1 VSAPLVPSIRV
12 RGIDRRSYRPQH
24 RGARWLGP
32 GGAGGPDWLWTA
44 RARAAILAHTVGL
57 VFDSSRRLS
66 GAAVQFAAR
75 IVDRITSIS
84 LALLVVL
91 VVARLVAGAQGALD
105 WLMALAVAGAVGGWL
120 AQGRSR
126 QVLAQRERA
135 GDASFTHLLQRL
147 SRSISPDA
155 IVAAIVDALRGAAGV
170 DHVVIA
176 RLRPTER
183 LIEATLVSASW
194 TVAPATMQL
203 PAEVLAP
210 RTPGGPPVTERLVE
224 QLKSAYGLRHVLAQP
239 LIAEKAPVG
248 VLLLSRRTAEAWT
261 SADRELLTVAAGE
274 LSAALERAYAHQA
287 AEARARLDAL
297 TGLPNRRH
305 FDELADV
312 LAQGRR
318 AGDALGVLM
327 IDIDHF
333 KRLNDRHGHATG
345 DAVLRAIARAV
356 ATAVRLGDTPARYG
370 GEEFA
375 VILRRASA
383 EQAMM
388 VAARIQTAV
397 AAVDLA
403 VLGVAVPVTVSIGVA
418 VGAERGLSI
427 AALVGRADKALCE
440 AKRAGRDRVV
450 MDGSTV

>member
-1 VSAPLVPSIRV
+1 MTAPLVPSVRV
-12 RGIDRRSYRPQH
+12 RVGGGRSGRN
-24 RGARWLGP
+24 R
-32 GGAGGPDWLWTA
+32 LWTA
-44 RARAAILAHTVGL
+44 PDGTSILDRIVGL

-66 GAAVQFAAR
+66 GAAAQFAAR
-75 IVDRITSIS
+75 IVDRVTAVC
-84 LALLVVL
+84 LALLVL
-91 VVARLVAGAQGALD
+91 LIVARLITGGQGLLD
-105 WLMALAVAGAVGGWL
+105 WLTALALAGAVGGWL

-126 QVLAQRERA
+126 QLLAERERA
-135 GDASFTHLLQRL
+135 GEASFTHLLQRL

-194 TVAPATMQL
+194 TVAPATIQL
-203 PAEVLAP
+203 PAEILAP
-210 RTPGGPPVTERLVE
+210 RSPGGPQVTDRLVE
-224 QLKSAYGLRHVLAQP
+224 QLKSAYGLRHVLAEP
-239 LIAEKAPVG
+239 LIAERSPVG

-261 SADRELLTVAAGE
+261 SADRELLLAAAGE
-274 LSAALERAYAHQA
+274 LSVALERAYAHQA

-312 LAQGRR
+312 LTQGRR
-318 AGDALGVLM
+318 VGDALGVLM

-345 DAVLRAIARAV
+345 DAVLRAIARAI
-356 ATAVRLGDTPARYG
+356 AGAVRLGDTPARYG

-375 VILRRASA
+375 VILRRANI
-383 EQAMM
+383 EQALT
-388 VAARIQTAV
+388 VAARIQKAV
-397 AAVDLA
+397 TAVDLA
-403 VLGVAVPVTVSIGVA
+403 VLGVTVPVTVSIGVA

-427 AALVGRADKALCE
+427 SALVVRADRALYQ

-450 MDGSTV
+450 ADEPTA

>member
-1 VSAPLVPSIRV
+1 MVPSVRV
-12 RGIDRRSYRPQH
+12 RGVGTRDLRPRRD
-24 RGARWLGP
+24 GARWLGP

-44 RARAAILAHTVGL
+44 RERAAILGRIVGL

-66 GAAVQFAAR
+66 GAAMQFAAR
-75 IVDRITSIS
+75 MVDRITSVS
-84 LALLVVL
+84 LALLVIL
-91 VVARLVAGAQGALD
+91 MLARLITGAQGVLD
-105 WLMALAVAGAVGGWL
+105 WLMALALTGTVGGWL
-120 AQGRSR
+120 VQGRSR
-126 QVLAQRERA
+126 RLLAERERA
-135 GDASFTHLLQRL
+135 GEASFTHLLQRL

-155 IVAAIVDALRGAAGV
+155 IVAAIIDALRGAAGV

-194 TVAPATMQL
+194 TVAPSTMQR
-203 PAEVLAP
+203 PAEILAP
-210 RTPGGPPVTERLVE
+210 RTPDGPPVTDRLVE
-224 QLKSAYGLRHVLAQP
+224 QLKSAYGLRHVLAEP
-239 LIAEKAPVG
+239 LIAERAPVG

-274 LSAALERAYAHQA
+274 LSVALERAYAHQA

-318 AGDALGVLM
+318 TGDALGVLM

-356 ATAVRLGDTPARYG
+356 ASAVRLGDTPARYG

-383 EQAMM
+383 EQALM
-388 VAARIQTAV
+388 VASRIQTAV

-403 VLGVAVPVTVSIGVA
+403 ALGVSVPVTVSIGVA
-418 VGAERGLSI
+418 VGAQRGLSI
-427 AALVGRADKALCE
+427 AALVGRADKALYQ
-440 AKRAGRDRVV
+440 AKHAGRDRVV
-450 MDGSTV
+450 MDQTTA